1 MSNCIVPRLA
11 GLVVLAVFAGC
22 SQSPSES
29 PAPTPSP
36 SPSSGVRLSAPSV
49 VGTVDTWELV
59 KFQGQPVP
67 GEGPQ
72 TSWEFSDTVV
82 LMTVGNRSFIRSYEI
97 DSSTEPKRMTITFM
111 EQPKGGRGIF
121 NLTEDTFIIKISEE
135 DDVFAENFE
144 TEKGYD
150 LMEFRRK
157 Q

>member
-1 MSNCIVPRLA
+1 MINRTLFGVVS
-11 GLVVLAVFAGC
+11 LVVLAVFAGC

-36 SPSSGVRLSAPSV
+36 SPSVSAPSV
-49 VGTVDTWELV
+49 VGTWALV
-59 KFQGQPVP
+59 KSQGQPVP

-72 TSWEFSDTVV
+72 ASWKFTDTDF
-82 LMTVGNRSFIRSYEI
+82 LMTVGDRTFKGSYEI
-97 DSSTEPKRMTITFM
+97 DSSTGPNRMTITI
-111 EQPKGGRGIF
+111 EGQPKGGRGIF

-135 DDVFAENFE
+135 DEGFAENFE
-144 TEKGYD
+144 TEDGYD

>member
-36 SPSSGVRLSAPSV
+36 SPSLSAPSV
-49 VGTVDTWELV
+49 VGTWEVV

-72 TSWEFSDTVV
+72 SSWEFTDTDV
-82 LMTVGNRSFIRSYEI
+82 LITVGERTFKGSYEI
-97 DSSTEPKRMTITFM
+97 DGSAEPNRMTITIEGRPM
-111 EQPKGGRGIF
+111 GGRGIF
-121 NLTEDTFIIKISEE
+121 NLTEDTFIIKISKE
-135 DDVFAENFE
+135 DRVFAENFE
-144 TEKGYD
+144 TQDNYD

-157 Q
+157 